1 MKYRTMAVV
10 GITAVAMLT
19 MCTRIFAKPSKMPSG
34 KLVSYLFTRG
44 GGMNPKDFTI
54 YHLRYDEKTHSPM
67 LTVSGKCQGE
77 TITFEVGEEVFEKC
91 RKLVEKHK
99 LFKSRGY
106 YEPLIMALDAP
117 SSHFSVTFE
126 DPYSSIDGSGD
137 MPDFLFE
144 GISAINSYFHSL
156 AGDREAEGHVDRIF
170 GEEGV
175 SGRQW
180 TDGYITVATPEESV
194 NNLKLAVLQLSTPTA
209 TINDIRRMGYSHF
222 HDGDLHYIVI
232 HDYDNGIHR
241 LFRSFNGKEATMR
254 QMVQRDLASML
265 SGKYTD
271 ATGKT
276 FVITADGMQG
286 EEGKELKP
294 LYKVTNEESAIKEY
308 YFNNKAY
315 SSFKF
320 TDDGVDFYDA
330 SSSSK
335 PKCHLK
341 RVVEGEEFWP
351 VVNER
356 FLNQPMLDALSDKQ
370 FEQMNR
376 SLRLNNN
383 EEFSNMIWLTDIGEV
398 NMDLLRSEE
407 KRRNKE

>member
-1 MKYRTMAVV
+1 MRYRMIAVV
-10 GITAVAMLT
+10 GITAVTMLT
-19 MCTRIFAKPSKMPSG
+19 LCTRLCANTNKMPDG
-34 KLVSYLFTRG
+34 KLVSYHFVRG
-44 GGMNPKDFTI
+44 GGMNYKDVTI
-54 YHLRYDEKTHSPM
+54 YHLRYDEETNKPI
-67 LTVSGKCQGE
+67 LTVSGKCEGE
-77 TITFEVGEEVFEKC
+77 TITFEVGEEVFEEC

-99 LFKSRGY
+99 LYKSKGY
-106 YEPLIMALDAP
+106 YEPKIMALDAP
-117 SSHFSVTFE
+117 SSHFSVTFK
-126 DPYSSIDGSGD
+126 DPNKSINGSGN
-137 MPDFLFE
+137 MPDFIWE
-144 GISAINSYFHSL
+144 GISAIHKYFISL
-156 AGDREAEGHVDRIF
+156 AGDRKPEGHVDRIY
-170 GEEGV
+170 GEDGIA
-175 SGRQW
+175 GLQW
-180 TDGYITVATPEESV
+180 TDGYVTISTAEESV
-194 NNLKLAVLQLSTPTA
+194 NNLKLAVRQLSDSTA
-209 TINDIRRMGYSHF
+209 TINDISGIGYSHF

-254 QMVQRDLASML
+254 QLVQRDLASML

-294 LYKVTNEESAIKEY
+294 LYKVANEESAIKEY
-308 YFNNKAY
+308 YFNNKTY

-320 TDDGVDFYDA
+320 TDDGVDFYDV